1 MTLYHNITDVML
13 YTRVSTLSQSLEN
26 QIEQLEA
33 VGCEKVFSEK
43 KSGKNET
50 DRQQFQIM
58 KNFIR
63 EGDVLYITKLD
74 RLARSVIDL
83 HEFAKFLQEKDVG
96 LKVLHQN
103 IDTTSP
109 AGRLLFTMLGAI
121 AEFERDLINERVREG
136 IEAAKLKGVKFGR
149 KAILSFK
156 DKKVIYKQ
164 YEKGKS
170 VAWLSKFFHVARNTI
185 YRALK
190 DVAKKK

>member
-1 MTLYHNITDVML
+1 MNVGYA
-13 YTRVSTLSQSLEN
+13 RVSTSSQNLEN
-26 QIEQLEA
+26 QINQLKNS
-33 VGCEKVFSEK
+33 GCEKNRE
-43 KSGKNET
+43 
-50 DRQQFQIM
+50 QFKIM
-58 KNFIR
+58 MDFVR

-83 HEFAKFLQEKDVG
+83 HNIAKFLQDKDVD

-136 IEAAKLKGVKFGR
+136 IEAAKKKGVQFGR
-149 KAILSFK
+149 KAILSTK
-156 DKKVIYKQ
+156 EKNVIYKQ
-164 YEKGKS
+164 HEKGKS
-170 VAWLSKFFHVARNTI
+170 VALLSKLFHVARNTI
-185 YRALK
+185 YRAIK

>member
-1 MTLYHNITDVML
+1 MNVGYA
-13 YTRVSTLSQSLEN
+13 RVSTSSQSLEN
-26 QIEQLEA
+26 QIEQLKT
-33 VGCEKVFSEK
+33 VGCEKIFSEK
-43 KSGKNET
+43 RSGKNET
-50 DRQQFQIM
+50 DRQEFQIM

-63 EGDVLYITKLD
+63 EGDVLFVTKLD

-83 HEFAKFLQEKDVG
+83 HEFAKFLQDKDVG

-149 KAILSFK
+149 KAILSYK
-156 DKKVIYKQ
+156 EKNVIYKQ
-164 YEKGKS
+164 HEKGKS

-185 YRALK
+185 YRAIK